1 MKAASTCVFRFL
13 HDRVQQAAYSL
24 IPEEEKDLTHLRIG
38 RLLWAHIPPEKLEE
52 DIHSVVNQLN
62 MGYKL
67 ITDPQERWNAGLLNY
82 SAGKKACSATAYLA
96 AVKYLDTAV
105 YLLAGELH
113 EEDFLE
119 TGGGESKNQ
128 EKENKDEQQKEVE
141 KDNGG
146 EEDQGREKGREGLLD
161 CRDDEHRKETMAI
174 VLQTA
179 TAHYLSIDFDGAKRL
194 CQVCI
199 TEWFCPQLANVFFLF
214 SCFCAMQR
222 ARLKRRQF
230 IYFRCNSTYKKYVIE

>member
-1 MKAASTCVFRFL
+1 MGNCRRFPLYRYLLSPPPLSKTTQKRILISQRHQQEGLVKAASTCVFRFL

-67 ITDPQERWNAGLLNY
+67 ITDPQERWKAGLLNF

-105 YLLAGELH
+105 YLLAGELN
-113 EEDFLE
+113 EEDYLE
-119 TGGGESKNQ
+119 RNN
-128 EKENKDEQQKEVE
+128 KENKEEEQQKEEE
-141 KDNGG
+141 KEKGG
-146 EEDQGREKGREGLLD
+146 EEVQEREKGGEGVLNCWD
-161 CRDDEHRKETMAI
+161 NEHRKETMAI

-194 CQVCI
+194 CQVRI
-199 TEWFCPQLANVFFLF
+199 NKRFCPQ
-214 SCFCAMQR
+214 
-222 ARLKRRQF
+222 
-230 IYFRCNSTYKKYVIE
+230 